1 MADKTTPERI
11 AATDIGSAIKAKVD
25 KLKEAQTQVDAQKKE
40 LDVERRKL
48 DADKR
53 ELAKMEQALE
63 ALKEDLDR
71 RDDELSRREGELGKD
86 RKSLHDLQE
95 KLAGED
101 NRLKEWSKALQNTE
115 QQIESLQDKAKSERD
130 EVGARLAEAN
140 AKIVSLVEREELVA
154 SREAALADSLER
166 VTKIGE
172 SIAGR
177 EKTIAA
183 QQEDFI
189 RLQNE
194 RVASLQRREEE
205 TSALMETFNKR
216 MKEQEGQ
223 FTNLSTMEQTLKSEL
238 EKLAKER
245 ARLVVKERN
254 ILEVERSLASALE
267 ATGIEW
273 EPAGEAPAK
282 ASPPPPP
289 RAAGER
295 PPAPEPARGAPPPP
309 PPKQKETLEQEFEK
323 VVAGSGK
330 ATKADAI
337 DRMNRALEI
346 AKRARDAGHDV
357 TEVRRILKAAR
368 TAFEGQDW
376 EEAVRL
382 SDQILERLEPS
393 PAASR

>member
-25 KLKEAQTQVDAQKKE
+25 KLKEAQTQGEAQKKE
-40 LDVERRKL
+40 PDLERRKL

-101 NRLKEWSKALQNTE
+101 NRLKEWAKALQNTQ

-177 EKTIAA
+177 GKTRAA
-183 QQEDFI
+183 QQEDFL

-254 ILEVERSLASALE
+254 ILEVERSLASAFE
-267 ATGIEW
+267 ASGIEW
-273 EPAGEAPAK
+273 EPAGESPAE

-289 RAAGER
+289 RAAGGR
-295 PPAPEPARGAPPPP
+295 PRGPPPPP

-346 AKRARDAGHDV
+346 AKRARDAGQDV

-382 SDQILERLEPS
+382 SDQILERLPPRP
-393 PAASR
+393 PAPRRR